1 MTEVREI
8 RQLTFR
14 KVLISLL
21 MLVSLSTAAQ
31 VPLVEISLQR
41 VPDEGILPR
50 LLLDENGITHLLYFK
65 KRFASP
71 RERNGDL
78 YYRQFDSST
87 ESWGIPVKVTSEPFN
102 HSGSVG
108 RGGFAVDGDGRI
120 HVVWY
125 TIRPDH
131 YFYSRSN
138 PQRSAFEEQRS
149 MVTDNIVGVDAGADV
164 AAKGN
169 QVAIVWAA
177 GDLQREQERTVFARI
192 SLDHGQTF
200 SAELM
205 LGNKSFGACACCTV
219 ATEFSPQSALRVAY
233 RSAVEGIGRHMQL
246 LTLSPIKATA
256 GDSNYSNLHDLQ
268 RWELSSCPVT
278 TNDLVLGPEQQEW
291 MIFETESRIVEM
303 NISAGTA
310 PQQVADPLTQTRQKN
325 PAMAFDKEGNRLI
338 VWAEGISFTRG
349 GQLNWQLFDAQGI
362 KVPSI
367 DKPDLTVTDDSFPA
381 VLARPGGGFII
392 LY

>member
-1 MTEVREI
+1 MNAAYEVRHI
-8 RQLTFR
+8 PFKNILVA
-14 KVLISLL
+14 VLL
-21 MLVSLSTAAQ
+21 LVSLSVRAQ
-31 VPLVEISLQR
+31 APQVEISLQR

-71 RERNGDL
+71 RERIGDL

-102 HSGSVG
+102 HTGSVG
-108 RGGFAVDGDGRI
+108 RSGFAVDGDGRI

-125 TIRPDH
+125 TTRPDH

-138 PQRSAFEEQRS
+138 PQRSVFEVQRS
-149 MVTDNIVGVDAGADV
+149 MVTDNIIGVDAGADV

-233 RSAVEGIGRHMQL
+233 RSAVEGLGRHMQIL
-246 LTLSPIKATA
+246 SVSPIKAAA
-256 GDSNYSNLHDLQ
+256 GDSNYSELHEQQ

-291 MIFETESRIVEM
+291 LLFETESRIVEM

-310 PQQVADPLTQTRQKN
+310 PQQVAEPLTQTRQKN
-325 PAMAFDKEGNRLI
+325 PAMAFDKEGNRLM

-367 DKPDLTVTDDSFPA
+367 DKPDITVTDDSFPV
-381 VLARPGGGFII
+381 VLAKPGGGFII